1 MKTIKSLFVKSL
13 DLILALTCLVAVAAS
28 FYFLPK
34 VNGPVPIHWNLW
46 GEVDQSGNKVFGLF
60 LLPLISL
67 TSLILFWLMPKIDP
81 LKGNLKQFPTA
92 FQILKASV
100 VLLFLYLHLVV
111 LVATFVTPQLPS
123 PLVFSV
129 PFSVFLI
136 ILGAILPHFK
146 RNYFAGIRTPWTLAS
161 DEVWAKT
168 HDLGGKMF
176 LVAGTV
182 GLVAATINPAAGF
195 VSVITCTILAE
206 LVSVGY
212 SLYLFNH
219 LSS

>member
-1 MKTIKSLFVKSL
+1 MKTIKNLFVKSL
-13 DLILALTCLVAVAAS
+13 DLILALACLIAVAAS

-34 VNGPVPIHWNLW
+34 VDGPVPIHWNLW
-46 GEVDQSGNKVFGLF
+46 GEVDQYGNKFFGLF

-67 TSLILFWLMPKIDP
+67 ISLILFWLIPKIDP
-81 LKGNLKQFPTA
+81 LKKNLRQFPTA

-100 VLLFLYLHLVV
+100 VLLFLYLHIIV
-111 LVATFVTPQLPS
+111 LVATFATPNLPS
-123 PLVFSV
+123 PLVFSA
-129 PFSVFLI
+129 PFSVFFI

-182 GLVAATINPAAGF
+182 GLVAAFINPAAGF
-195 VSVITCTILAE
+195 VSVVTSIALAE
-206 LVSVGY
+206 IVSIIY
-212 SLYLFNH
+212 SWYLWH
-219 LSS
+219 RQGA